1 MRVPTQTFFNRSIG
15 SVMSHQ
21 AKLNEQNT
29 YIAAQ
34 KKVITASDDPVAFST
49 IQRLKQDLSMTTT
62 LKKNS
67 DLAENS
73 NALEE
78 TALDQG
84 ENLMQRARE
93 LLVTSGNGTYDAK
106 AREAVAKELE
116 QIRKELIGAANT
128 RDANSQYILAYNVFR

>member
-1 MRVPTQTFFNRSIG
+1 M
-15 SVMSHQ
+15 
-21 AKLNEQNT
+21 
-29 YIAAQ
+29 
-34 KKVITASDDPVAFST
+34 ITASDDPVAFST

-84 ENLMQRARE
+84 K
-93 LLVTSGNGTYDAK
+93 T
-106 AREAVAKELE
+106 
-116 QIRKELIGAANT
+116 
-128 RDANSQYILAYNVFR
+128 